1 MTMGMRV
8 PFRFL
13 LVAGLCL
20 AAFGFAVPPRARAQD
35 ISKTLALYVKAE
47 GGAGKLAKITT
58 VKFEGTVV
66 GERSVR
72 KGRDAFVAGVSPP
85 AEPAPSGAVG
95 GTYTFALKLP
105 NRYYTEMVAG
115 DESWIES
122 FNGKSAWR
130 QNAKGDIGTLVGPE
144 GLQIEAAARYFNSR
158 LLNPKKNRLLVTFVR
173 VTQVR
178 GKEVVEVEVT
188 APSGEKRQVF
198 FDTQTHLIEEESALV
213 GGVPQDIYYDDYR
226 PVDGV
231 QLPYKIQLR
240 RGEVI
245 YRIEM
250 SRVEVNQPVGERT
263 FDFPKKAQVVLPDL
277 KALFTQI
284 DNNQKAIDKIKE
296 DYAGTKVDE
305 ETDFEGNGKAKKTE
319 IRESTFFYLN
329 GTEVS
334 TLVKKDGKPLSEEE
348 QKKEMERVTKEV
360 ESLQKEAEKKDKKD
374 EKKKEEGKDPDADDD
389 DEVSMETF
397 LRACQFVNPR
407 RERFR
412 GADVLVFDFEPNPE
426 FKAHSMIEKI
436 IQKLGGVI
444 WVDEKALDVARLD
457 AFFVS
462 DVKIAGGLLADVQK
476 GTRIILEQEFVNNE
490 VWLPTYQ
497 SVHVDLRLLLV
508 KGFHVDGTTRY
519 SDYKKFNVAT
529 ISKIGKP
536 KGADA
541 DAPAPTQSSTP
552 APATPAAPPATPKPQ

>member
-1 MTMGMRV
+1 MTMRV
-8 PFRFL
+8 CVPLRFL
-13 LVAGLCL
+13 VATGFCL
-20 AAFGFAVPPRARAQD
+20 AAFGLGAPAALRAQD
-35 ISKTLALYVKAE
+35 VGKILAQYAKAE

-66 GERSVR
+66 GERPT
-72 KGRDAFVAGVSPP
+72 KLGRDAFGPGQTP
-85 AEPAPSGAVG
+85 PAPSPKVAVG

-158 LLNPKKNRLLVTFVR
+158 LLNPKKNRLLVSFVR

-178 GKEVVEVEVT
+178 GKEVAEVEVT
-188 APSGEKRQVF
+188 APSGAKRQIF

-213 GGVPQDIYYDDYR
+213 GGVQQDIYYDDYR
-226 PVDGV
+226 PVNGV

-240 RGEVI
+240 RGDEI

-263 FDFPKKAQVVLPDL
+263 FDFPRKAQVVLPDL
-277 KALFTQI
+277 KALFAQI

-334 TLVKKDGKPLSEEE
+334 TLVKKDGQPLSDEE

-360 ESLQKEAEKKDKKD
+360 ESLQKEAEKKDKTD

-389 DEVSMETF
+389 DVSMETF

-426 FKAHSMIEKI
+426 FKPHSMIEKI

-508 KGFHVDGTTRY
+508 KGFHVDGTTKY

-529 ISKIGKP
+529 IATIGKP

-541 DAPAPTQSSTP
+541 DAPAPGG
-552 APATPAAPPATPKPQ
+552 TPKPQ

>member
-1 MTMGMRV
+1 MTMRIRM

-13 LVAGLCL
+13 VAAGLCL
-20 AAFGFAVPPRARAQD
+20 AAFGFGAPAALQAQD
-35 ISKTLALYVKAE
+35 VSKILAQYVKAE

-66 GERSVR
+66 GERPT
-72 KGRDAFVAGVSPP
+72 KPGPDAFGPGQTPP
-85 AEPAPSGAVG
+85 DQSHSGAVG

-105 NRYYTEMVAG
+105 NRYYTEMVAD

-158 LLNPKKNRLLVTFVR
+158 LLNPKKNRLVVTFVR

-178 GKEVVEVEVT
+178 GKEVAEVEVT
-188 APSGEKRQVF
+188 APSGAKRQIF

-213 GGVPQDIYYDDYR
+213 GGVQQDIYYDEYR

-240 RGEVI
+240 RGDDI

-334 TLVKKDGKPLSEEE
+334 TLVKKDGKPLSDEE

-374 EKKKEEGKDPDADDD
+374 EKNKEEGKDPDADD

-426 FKAHSMIEKI
+426 FKAHSLIEKI

-444 WVDEKALDVARLD
+444 WIDEKALDVARLD

-462 DVKIAGGLLADVQK
+462 DVRIAGGLLADVQK

-519 SDYKKFNVAT
+519 SGYKKFNVAT

-541 DAPAPTQSSTP
+541 DAPAPTPSTP
-552 APATPAAPPATPKPQ
+552 ASPSAPAGSPPTPKPQ

>member
-1 MTMGMRV
+1 MTMRIRV
-8 PFRFL
+8 PSGFL
-13 LVAGLCL
+13 VTAGFCL
-20 AAFGFAVPPRARAQD
+20 AAFGVGAPSALRAQD
-35 ISKTLALYVKAE
+35 ISKTLAQYVKAE

-66 GERSVR
+66 GQRPT
-72 KGRDAFVAGVSPP
+72 KPGRDAFVAGVSPP
-85 AEPAPSGAVG
+85 PKPRDTGAVG
-95 GTYTFALKLP
+95 GSYTFALKLP

-144 GLQIEAAARYFNSR
+144 GLQLEAAARYFNSR
-158 LLNPKKNRLLVTFVR
+158 LLNPKKNRLVVTFVR

-188 APSGEKRQVF
+188 APSGAKRQIF

-213 GGVPQDIYYDDYR
+213 GGLQQDIYYDDYR
-226 PVDGV
+226 PVNGV
-231 QLPYKIQLR
+231 QMPYKIQLR
-240 RGEVI
+240 RGEEI

-250 SRVEVNQPVGERT
+250 SRVEVNEPIGERT

-296 DYAGTKVDE
+296 DYAGTKVEE
-305 ETDFEGNGKAKKTE
+305 ETDFEGNGKTKKTQVL
-319 IRESTFFYLN
+319 ESTFFYLN

-334 TLVKKDGKPLSEEE
+334 TLVKKDGKPLSDEE
-348 QKKEMERVTKEV
+348 QKKEIERVTKEV
-360 ESLQKEAEKKDKKD
+360 ERLQKDAEKKDKKD
-374 EKKKEEGKDPDADDD
+374 EKKKDEGKDPDADDD

-426 FKAHSMIEKI
+426 FKAHSLIEKI
-436 IQKLGGVI
+436 IQKLGGVVWI
-444 WVDEKALDVARLD
+444 DEKALDVARLD

-476 GTRIILEQEFVNNE
+476 GTRIILEQEFVNSE

-529 ISKIGKP
+529 IATIGKP

-541 DAPAPTQSSTP
+541 DAPATP
-552 APATPAAPPATPKPQ
+552 AKDPAPPK